1 MADSKAYDEIQMLN
15 LFTEVRKFHDNM
27 RFGKVQLEKR
37 IKALEK
43 ENAELRTELRES
55 VKRLAKENAE
65 LRAATGLPAAPAEAP
80 EPVLSVSEV
89 QDDKVGARLRANG
102 FAARVIA
109 SSNEERALTNC
120 AYYNPGR
127 PFTGDLYVLPDP
139 DSECSRT
146 ANACLRVIYSSDTP
160 KMCIEVGLFNRL
172 YHQLPLDSEQF
183 TEFKPVPAPLPA
195 ASCKLVITTIRAP
208 AVAEDA
214 PTIKPYLEGHLMMDG
229 CMFAVKTGGGVYKCK
244 ALSVNPNGAGVF
256 TKDTLFTMVGVDGV
270 HEIC

>member
-1 MADSKAYDEIQMLN
+1 MSVQSIIEN
-15 LFTEVRKFHDNM
+15 LGAAQKWLEHAEEVAA
-27 RFGKVQLEKR
+27 VAQTR

-43 ENAELRTELRES
+43 ENAELRAELKES
-55 VKRLAKENAE
+55 VKRLAKENTE
-65 LRAATGLPAAPAEAP
+65 LRAA
-80 EPVLSVSEV
+80 
-89 QDDKVGARLRANG
+89 GADERIGTRLRANG
-102 FAARVIA
+102 FAARVIP

-146 ANACLRVIYSSDTP
+146 ANACLRVIYSSNTP
-160 KMCIEVGLFNRL
+160 KMCIEVGLYNRL
-172 YHQLPLDSEQF
+172 YHGLPLDSDQF
-183 TEFKPVPAPLPA
+183 VEFKPVPAPLPA

-214 PTIKPYLEGHLMMDG
+214 ATIKPYLEGHLMMDG
-229 CMFAVKTGGGVYKCK
+229 YTFAVKTGGGVYKCK

-256 TKDTLFTMVGVDGV
+256 TKDTVLTMVSSDGV
-270 HEIC
+270 EEIR